1 MTETSATSGRDPFV
15 AILLGVTAIGV
26 AALGLRFRSYYMDD
40 AFTGFRYVANLLGG
54 DGFVF
59 NPGERVEGV
68 TNAGWL
74 LLLAPFAA
82 ALGPALA
89 AKLLGAALLA
99 AVVLLTA
106 ATATRLVG
114 AGAHPAIPLAAG
126 LLVLSRFDVAYFS
139 LAGMETGL
147 IAGLLLFGLWLS
159 HADRRPYLAAGVSA
173 VAYAVRPEAVLVY
186 PVAIAIGLTT
196 GAVTAPAALR
206 RLAAF
211 AAAVAAITGAR
222 YLYFGELVPNTFFAK
237 TGDIGGAVAA
247 LFLGG
252 DRSGVNVP
260 FPFAGPFVL
269 LPLGLGLYAA
279 HRRSPR
285 AAAYAAAVVATG
297 YLFAYYAEPDW
308 TGLGRY
314 FAPYL
319 PVGVCLLLAGGAW
332 LEGMLPRRAG
342 DDRRRG
348 GVTLAVAAAIVAVGA
363 IDILYQSSPSRL
375 RSFPGYVMAG
385 EALVE
390 PARWMRA
397 NLPADALIATRRIG
411 AAAFIGDKRVFDYSL
426 GLTDRAVARRVRAA
440 GKRFWSPA
448 DPGLADLWRDRRPD
462 YLLEDSDVIDAI
474 VAETGGSR
482 DLFRLHGVP
491 YRVVRS
497 FPIGRRAEETLFGRR
512 DTEIA
517 WTLAAAVRE

>member
-15 AILLGVTAIGV
+15 AILFGVTVIGV
-26 AALGLRFRSYYMDD
+26 AALSLRFRNYYMDD
-40 AFTGFRYVANLLGG
+40 AFTGFRYVANLLAG

-59 NPGERVEGV
+59 NPGERVEGM

-99 AVVLLTA
+99 SVVLLTA
-106 ATATRLVG
+106 ATAARLVG
-114 AGAHPAIPLAAG
+114 EGAHPAIPLAAG

-159 HADRRPYLAAGVSA
+159 HADRRAYAAAGVSDL
-173 VAYAVRPEAVLVY
+173 AYAVRPEAVLVY
-186 PVAIAIGLTT
+186 PVAIAIGLAT
-196 GAVTAPAALR
+196 GAVSVPAALR

-237 TGDIGGAVAA
+237 TGDLGGAIAA

-252 DRSGVNVP
+252 DGSGVNVP

-297 YLFAYYAEPDW
+297 YLFAIYAEPDW

-319 PVGVCLLLAGGAW
+319 PVGVILLLAGGVR
-332 LEGMLPRRAG
+332 LEGALPRRG
-342 DDRRRG
+342 R
-348 GVTLAVAAAIVAVGA
+348 VTLAAAAAIVAVGA
-363 IDILYQSSPSRL
+363 IDILYQSSPARL
-375 RSFPGYVMAG
+375 RAFPGYVMAG

-397 NLPADALIATRRIG
+397 NLPAGALIATRRIG

-440 GKRFWSPA
+440 GTRFWSPA
-448 DPGLADLWRDRRPD
+448 DPGLADLWRDRGPD

-474 VAETGGSR
+474 VAQTGGSR
-482 DLFRLHGVP
+482 DLFRIHGVP

-497 FPIGRRAEETLFGRR
+497 FPIGRRAEETLFGRH
-512 DTEIA
+512 EGPIA
-517 WTLAAAVRE
+517 WTLTARADR

>member
-1 MTETSATSGRDPFV
+1 
-15 AILLGVTAIGV
+15 
-26 AALGLRFRSYYMDD
+26 
-40 AFTGFRYVANLLGG
+40 
-54 DGFVF
+54 
-59 NPGERVEGV
+59 RVEGV

-74 LLLAPFAA
+74 LFLTPLAA

-99 AVVLLTA
+99 AAVLLTTA
-106 ATATRLVG
+106 AAARLVG
-114 AGAHPAIPLAAG
+114 ERTHPAIHLAAG

-159 HADRRPYLAAGVSA
+159 HEDRRPYAAAGVSA
-173 VAYAVRPEAVLVY
+173 LAYAVRPEAGLVY
-186 PVAIAIGLTT
+186 PLAIAIGLTT

-211 AAAVAAITGAR
+211 AAAIAAITGAR
-222 YLYFGELVPNTFFAK
+222 YVYFGELVPNTFFAK
-237 TGDIGGAVAA
+237 TGDLGGAVAA
-247 LFLGG
+247 LLLGG
-252 DRSGVNVP
+252 DGPGVNVP

-269 LPLGLGLYAA
+269 LPLGFGLYAV
-279 HRRSPR
+279 HRRAKR

-319 PVGVCLLLAGGAW
+319 PVGVILLLAGGVW
-332 LEGMLPRRAG
+332 LEGMLRRPAG

-348 GVTLAVAAAIVAVGA
+348 RVTLAVAAVIVAVGA

-375 RSFPGYVMAG
+375 RTFPGYVMAG

-411 AAAFIGDKRVFDYSL
+411 AAAFLGDRRVFDYSL

-482 DLFRLHGVP
+482 DLFRIHGVA

-497 FPIGRRAEETLFGRR
+497 FPVGRRAEETLFGRR
-512 DTEIA
+512 ETEIA